1 MKKIYSILC
10 VFGAFI
16 QLGFAQYYGAQK
28 NNWNVSL
35 HVGVNNAFG
44 DVSNT
49 KNKLLISDPF
59 TKDFYQNRNI
69 MGQFSIGNDIL
80 PYWNLRFNALYGNIQ
95 NESNDLDL
103 KFKSYYT
110 HEFSLLNSFDIFAL
124 TNISDWHLNIHAG
137 LGLYAFRTSLINT
150 KTNLPIEEK
159 PDHFAYALT
168 IPFGLGF
175 SYNFTDDWKF
185 TFDIMYRW
193 VANDK
198 FDGYVS
204 DHKKFEGFSY
214 TSIGVQ
220 YAFRFP
226 SIQQS
231 SVRKSFKQSS
241 NYGFSAMGVDK
252 PHQVYL
258 RKKQA
263 GNLHPVNDHLKNRKK
278 KYKNVNSRIYILK
291 SRKKK

>member
-1 MKKIYSILC
+1 MKKNYSILC
-10 VFGAFI
+10 FFVAFI
-16 QLGFAQYYGAQK
+16 QLGFAQYYGAQEK
-28 NNWNVSL
+28 KWNVSL
-35 HVGVNNAFG
+35 YVGVNNAFG

-69 MGQFSIGNDIL
+69 MGQFSIGNDIF

-103 KFKSYYT
+103 KFKSYHT
-110 HEFSLLNSFDIFAL
+110 HEFSLLNSLNIFSFTDIY
-124 TNISDWHLNIHAG
+124 DWRLNIHVG
-137 LGLYAFRTSLINT
+137 LGLCAFKTALQNT
-150 KTNLPIEEK
+150 KNELIIQAK
-159 PDHFAYALT
+159 PDHFTYALT

-175 SYNFTDDWKF
+175 SYNFSDDWKF

-204 DHKKFEGFSY
+204 KHKKFEGFSY
-214 TSIGVQ
+214 ASLGFQ
-220 YAFRFP
+220 YAFDLP
-226 SIQQS
+226 SIQKLS
-231 SVRKSFKQSS
+231 TRKTFKQSS

-258 RKKQA
+258 QKKQA
-263 GNLHPVNDHLKNRKK
+263 GNLHPVNNYLKNRKK